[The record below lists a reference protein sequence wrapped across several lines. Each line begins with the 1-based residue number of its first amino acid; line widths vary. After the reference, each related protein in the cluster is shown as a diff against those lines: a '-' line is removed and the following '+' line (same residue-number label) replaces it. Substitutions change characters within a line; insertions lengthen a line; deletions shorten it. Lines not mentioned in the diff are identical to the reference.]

1 MSYGRFVS
9 THPLFWA
16 FLAGFC
22 LGVAAAA
29 ATRRI
34 RHRGERFRSRKWTS
48 TWLWLTAAVVCATL
62 GIFLSDGFL
71 ALPSAYVAAGSAV
84 FAVLAFRF
92 PRAGGIPAFFVAAF
106 VSIAGPLVM
115 RPFVPIRRNTAVAT
129 MTVLAASDA
138 GFFVEVTADGE
149 TSTTVLPE
157 ATAIAHGTRLKLSPY
172 LFFLGGSHGVCY
184 EGLSS
189 DGVIAE
195 GPPPYAEIPVIGRLV
210 DTLPLMRIDSVVST
224 PVRIGLL
231 RRYEILMDN
240 DGIVRIAERPD
251 E

>member
-22 LGVAAAA
+22 LGVTVAV

-34 RHRGERFRSRKWTS
+34 RHRGDRFRSRKWTS

-62 GIFLSDGFL
+62 GIFLSDGFVV
-71 ALPSAYVAAGSAV
+71 LPSAYVAAGSAV
-84 FAVLAFRF
+84 FAALAFRF
-92 PRAGGIPAFFVAAF
+92 PRAGGIPAFLVAAF
-106 VSIAGPLVM
+106 VSVAGPLVM
-115 RPFVPIRRNTAVAT
+115 RPFVPVRGTTAVAT

-138 GFFVEVTADGE
+138 GFFVEVTADGD
-149 TSTTVLPE
+149 TSTTVLPQPT
-157 ATAIAHGTRLKLSPY
+157 ATAHGTRLRLSPY
-172 LFFLGGSHGVCY
+172 LFFLGGTHGVCY

-189 DGVIAE
+189 DGVMAA
-195 GPPPYAEIPVIGRLV
+195 GTPPYGETPVIGRLV
-210 DTLPLMRIDSVVST
+210 DLLPFMRIDSVASA

-231 RRYEILMDN
+231 RRYEILIDN